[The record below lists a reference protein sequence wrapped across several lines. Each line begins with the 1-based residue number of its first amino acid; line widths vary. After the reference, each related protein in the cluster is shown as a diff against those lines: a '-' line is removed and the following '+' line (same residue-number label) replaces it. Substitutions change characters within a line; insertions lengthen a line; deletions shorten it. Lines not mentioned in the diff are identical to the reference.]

1 MGPALVPALA
11 LAFAMSLI
19 ALPAG
24 AQGPRPALEMLRD
37 HLALPRSDRP
47 EPETQ
52 VFWELPLSKQAAAQ
66 AIQALWSDRASGL
79 RESRRAA
86 WDGREITIDGRTM
99 RFEYR
104 VFGEPKQHE
113 HADDADGAPVGGAQG
128 ELGGRRLFISMH
140 GGGGTTPEVN
150 DQQWRNQVRLYQ
162 PEEGVYLAPRAPTNT
177 WNLWHEAHI
186 DAFFDR
192 IIEDAVIFEG
202 VDPDRVYLMGYS
214 AGGDGVYQVGPRMAD
229 RWAAAAMMAGH
240 PNEAQPLS
248 LRNTPFAIHMGENDS
263 AYKRNE
269 VAVAWGQKLDSLR
282 REDPS
287 GYVHVAKLHAGK
299 GHWMD
304 REDAE
309 AVAWMSGFVR
319 NAWPERVV
327 WFQDDVTHTR
337 LYWLQ
342 VAPED
347 RVAGS
352 TLSARMERDAEAQ
365 TIRIERAS
373 GFGGRTSLEVTI
385 LLHDALLDLDRPVRV
400 VMGDDVLFEGVVA
413 RTIASIA
420 TSLDDR
426 GDPRLAASA
435 RVTVSLPLEP

>member
-1 MGPALVPALA
+1 MRRETRATLCVFVLTMLSMPALA
-11 LAFAMSLI
+11 Q
-19 ALPAG
+19 G
-24 AQGPRPALEMLRD
+24 ARPALEMLRD
-37 HLALPRSDRP
+37 HLTLQSSDRP
-47 EPETQ
+47 APETQ
-52 VFWELPLSKQAAAQ
+52 VFWELPLTMQAADQ
-66 AIQALWSDRASGL
+66 AIQALWNDRAADL
-79 RESRRAA
+79 RQTRREA
-86 WDGREITIDGRTM
+86 WERGEITIDGRTM
-99 RFEYR
+99 RFEFR
-104 VFGEPKQHE
+104 VFGEPETIQN
-113 HADDADGAPVGGAQG
+113 ADNARGAPTRDAQG
-128 ELGGRRLFISMH
+128 ELAGRRLFISMH

-150 DQQWRNQVRLYQ
+150 DQQWRNQIRLYQ
-162 PEEGVYLAPRAPTNT
+162 PEEGVYLAPRAPTNS

-269 VAVAWGQKLDSLR
+269 VARAWGERLATLQ
-282 REDPS
+282 REDPA
-287 GYVHVAKLHAGK
+287 GYVHVTKLHAGK

-319 NAWPERVV
+319 TPWPERVV

-337 LYWLQ
+337 LSWLQ

-352 TLSARMERDAEAQ
+352 TLIARVERSAESQ

-373 GFGGRTSLEVTI
+373 GFGERTSLDLTI
-385 LLHDALLDLDRPVRV
+385 LLHDALLDLERPVRV
-400 VMGDDVLFEGVVA
+400 VMDDEVLFEGVAA
-413 RTIASIA
+413 RTIASIT
-420 TSLDDR
+420 TSLKER
-426 GDPRLAASA
+426 GDVRLAASA
-435 RVTVSLPLEP
+435 RVTVSLPLNP